1 MAALENSALPEGID
15 LEQLIDEALIPAQGA
30 LLDVQ
35 MTDEQVGQEITM
47 IIKSLEKSINNWT
60 TEVSSEEKMENEA
73 LEIVTEDIISQL
85 QEAGLPADQFADEIS
100 EVIVHDEGE

>member
-35 MTDEQVGQEITM
+35 MTDE
-47 IIKSLEKSINNWT
+47 
-60 TEVSSEEKMENEA
+60 
-73 LEIVTEDIISQL
+73 
-85 QEAGLPADQFADEIS
+85 
-100 EVIVHDEGE
+100 